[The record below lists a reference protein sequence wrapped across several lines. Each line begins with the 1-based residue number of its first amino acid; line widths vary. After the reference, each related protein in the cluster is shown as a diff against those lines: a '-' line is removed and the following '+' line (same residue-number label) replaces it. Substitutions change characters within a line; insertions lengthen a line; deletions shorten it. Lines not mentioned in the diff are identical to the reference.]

1 MAKLGRAYEQV
12 VADVAKQFDPSAEV
26 KVGEWVKGPDGLR
39 EVDVLIAGTVDGV
52 TRQILIECKDYDSH
66 KRRIGIAVIDAADSK
81 RRDLAADV
89 TLICSNEGFSKD
101 AMRKAGR
108 VGIGLIGVMKE
119 ADPRIRYKVFDEK
132 RFPVILE
139 RSSVDIVPIFIVRG
153 PPPSFDDALKS
164 LVISD

>member
-1 MAKLGRAYEQV
+1 M
-12 VADVAKQFDPSAEV
+12 AKQFDPSAEV

-39 EVDVLIAGTVDGV
+39 EVDVLITGTVDGV
-52 TRQILIECKDYDSH
+52 TRQIL
-66 KRRIGIAVIDAADSK
+66 IDAADSK

-89 TLICSNEGFSKD
+89 TLICSNAGFSKD

-108 VGIGLIGVMKE
+108 VGIGLIGVMRE
-119 ADPRIRYKVFDEK
+119 PDPRIRYKVFDEK

-139 RSSVDIVPIFIVRG
+139 RFSLDIVPIFIVRG

>member
-1 MAKLGRAYEQV
+1 MQ
-12 VADVAKQFDPSAEV
+12 
-26 KVGEWVKGPDGLR
+26 
-39 EVDVLIAGTVDGV
+39 
-52 TRQILIECKDYDSH
+52 DYDSH

-89 TLICSNEGFSKD
+89 TLICSNAGFSKD

-119 ADPRIRYKVFDEK
+119 PDPRIRYRVFDEK

-139 RSSVDIVPIFIVRG
+139 RVSVDIVPIFIVRG

>member
-1 MAKLGRAYEQV
+1 M
-12 VADVAKQFDPSAEV
+12 AKQFDPSAEV

-39 EVDVLIAGTVDGV
+39 EVDVLITGTVDGV
-52 TRQILIECKDYDSH
+52 TRQIL
-66 KRRIGIAVIDAADSK
+66 IDAADSK

-89 TLICSNEGFSKD
+89 TLICSNAGFSKD

-119 ADPRIRYKVFDEK
+119 PDPRIRYRVFDEK

-139 RSSVDIVPIFIVRG
+139 RFSLDIVPIFIVRG